1 LPDTAEPG
9 TTARQARAA
18 RARGA
23 GPGPA
28 DIAAIAVGG
37 GLGTVIRYLLSQA
50 FPAGQG
56 FPWAIFVINVTGCFA
71 LGLLMVY
78 LLDVWPPRWLLR
90 PFLAIGLIGGYT
102 TFSTYAAGIVTLIRQ
117 HALAL
122 ATAYALASVIAGLV
136 AVWCGFT
143 AARRLAGLPARG
155 TPGGSAPGSPAPG
168 ARAGGRTDP
177 GRADPDRLDMG
188 TSARVSADPPGA
200 GEAGTGEAD
209 AGENGRAR

>member
-18 RARGA
+18 RPGGA

-28 DIAAIAVGG
+28 DIAAIAIGG

-78 LLDVWPPRWLLR
+78 LLDVWPPRRLLR

-136 AVWCGFT
+136 AVWCGIT
-143 AARRLAGLPARG
+143 AARRLSGLPTRG
-155 TPGGSAPGSPAPG
+155 TPGRSAPG

-177 GRADPDRLDMG
+177 GRADPDRLDLG
-188 TSARVSADPPGA
+188 PSARASADGPGA
-200 GEAGTGEAD
+200 GEAGTGSTDAGETG